1 MDFALADMAYPVL
14 VVALG
19 YVALG
24 LTGFASALISVPLL
38 AWRWPLVEV
47 VPLVLVMDVTASFL
61 MGGLNLREVRWGEL
75 RHLGPGMLLGGLLGL
90 WLAARVTSAVPLLVL
105 GAYVAGVGFQA
116 LRQRTAPAQAP
127 PAPRPGI
134 GGLYGVGI
142 GLVLMI
148 FATAGPLML
157 AWLARRGFDA
167 RAMRATTPALAV
179 VAVLATLAMMAVDG
193 RLSSPVLWQRLTL
206 LLPIA
211 VVGVVAGHALA
222 HRVPTDALRRVIC
235 ALLVASA
242 AMLMLNAINRMV

>member
-24 LTGFASALISVPLL
+24 LTGFASALILVPLL

-90 WLAARVTSAVPLLVL
+90 WLVARVTSAVPLLVL
-105 GAYVAGVGFQA
+105 GAYVAGVGVQA
-116 LRQRTAPAQAP
+116 LRQRAAPAQAP

-193 RLSSPVLWQRLTL
+193 RLSSPALWQRLTL
-206 LLPIA
+206 LLPMA

-235 ALLVASA
+235 ALLVASG